1 MEEQNKV
8 TNIRDHFQN
17 HHYPDLCVI
26 CHEPSGYYFD
36 TPIGERRYYFE
47 GVGQLCEKCYKE
59 MCEEEYRKE
68 AERGVEAKRRL
79 REMDAADERAEEEE
93 ENSSSKPEGLF
104 SSWMKRIKSK

>member
-8 TNIRDHFQN
+8 TNIRDHFQDY
-17 HHYPDLCVI
+17 HYPDLCVI

-36 TPIGERRYYFE
+36 TPIDQRRFYFE
-47 GVGQLCEKCYKE
+47 GVGQLCEKCFKE

-79 REMDAADERAEEEE
+79 EEMDRAEEG
-93 ENSSSKPEGLF
+93 NSSSKPAGLF
-104 SSWMKRIKSK
+104 SSWMKKIRSR

>member
-1 MEEQNKV
+1 MEEEQNENKV

-36 TPIGERRYYFE
+36 TPIGERRFYFE

-68 AERGVEAKRRL
+68 AERGVEAQRRL
-79 REMDAADERAEEEE
+79 REMDAAESAEEEKK
-93 ENSSSKPEGLF
+93 KPVFF
-104 SSWMKRIKSK
+104 SWLRRKSR

>member
-1 MEEQNKV
+1 MEMEEEQNKV

-36 TPIGERRYYFE
+36 TPIDQRRYYFE

-79 REMDAADERAEEEE
+79 REMDREEVQ
-93 ENSSSKPEGLF
+93 ENSNKKQKVFF
-104 SSWMKRIKSK
+104 SWLRRKSR

>member
-1 MEEQNKV
+1 MEAEQNENKV

-36 TPIGERRYYFE
+36 TPIDQRRFYFE
-47 GVGQLCEKCYKE
+47 GVGQLCENCYKE

-79 REMDAADERAEEEE
+79 REMDEEERAEEEKKE
-93 ENSSSKPEGLF
+93 AGLF
-104 SSWMKRIKSK
+104 LVVEEKK